1 MQITLNVDGMHCQK
15 CVDKVEKFVGE
26 IDGVSF
32 INVDLA
38 KKSVS
43 VEFES
48 PADKEKITEAILES
62 GFEVR

>member
-1 MQITLNVDGMHCQK
+1 MQVTINVEGMHCPK

-26 IDGVSF
+26 IDGVSL

-48 PADKEKITEAILES
+48 PADKEQITEAILES
-62 GFEVR
+62 GFEVK

>member
-1 MQITLNVDGMHCQK
+1 MQVTLSVEGMHCQK

-26 IDGVSF
+26 IDGVSL

-48 PADKEKITEAILES
+48 PADKEQITEAILES
-62 GFEVR
+62 GFEVK

>member
-1 MQITLNVDGMHCQK
+1 MQVTLNVEGMHCQK

-26 IDGVSF
+26 IDGVSL

-38 KKSVS
+38 NKSVS

-48 PADKEKITEAILES
+48 PADKEQITEAILES
-62 GFEVR
+62 GFEVK

>member
-1 MQITLNVDGMHCQK
+1 MQVTLTVEGMHCQK

-26 IDGVSF
+26 IDGVSL

-48 PADKEKITEAILES
+48 PADKEQITEAILES
-62 GFEVR
+62 GFEVK